1 MRKLEEMILRKF
13 TYSEIALMLD
23 VSISTVSDVMS
34 KSMQPTVISEVSSYH
49 DLIQST
55 DNNVVQSIYGN
66 YTISDLDWI
75 KENDSEYFR
84 ELLKND
90 YLKDDRIPMNKNIIS

>member
-1 MRKLEEMILRKF
+1 MRKLEEMMLRKF

-34 KSMQPTVISEVSSYH
+34 KSMQPTVIHEVSSYKE
-49 DLIQST
+49 LIQSS
-55 DNNVVQSIYGN
+55 DNNLVQSIYSN

-75 KENDSEYFR
+75 EENDSEYFR

-90 YLKDDRIPMNKNIIS
+90 YLKDDKIYTNKNIIS